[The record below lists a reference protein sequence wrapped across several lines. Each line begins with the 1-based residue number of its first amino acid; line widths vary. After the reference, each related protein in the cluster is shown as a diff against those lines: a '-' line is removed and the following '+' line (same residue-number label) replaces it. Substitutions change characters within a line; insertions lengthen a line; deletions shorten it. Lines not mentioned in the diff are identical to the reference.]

1 MEETTISSNL
11 RVNEAIRVPKVRV
24 ISETGEQIGIIP
36 TREALMRAVSV
47 GLDLVEVAPKE
58 NPPVCKIMDYGKW
71 KYQQQKKLHHSKKKQ
86 PSADLKELRI
96 RPKTDQHDLQIKLD
110 KARAFL
116 EEGHKVQFTM
126 IFRGRERQHPDIG
139 KEIFSDIANRL
150 ADISKPEKDSRFEGR
165 RMFMV
170 LSPNSKKPSGSAKTK
185 TQEDTPPNNA
195 TDVADTTES
204 VNDDKPQEV

>member
-1 MEETTISSNL
+1 M
-11 RVNEAIRVPKVRV
+11 
-24 ISETGEQIGIIP
+24 
-36 TREALMRAVSV
+36 SV

-71 KYQQQKKLHHSKKKQ
+71 KYQQQKKLHHTKKKQ
-86 PSADLKELRI
+86 QFNELKELRI
-96 RPKTDQHDLQIKLD
+96 RPKTDKHDLQIKLD

-139 KEIFSDIANRL
+139 KEIFGNIAAQL
-150 ADISKPEKDSRFEGR
+150 EDISKPEKESRFEGR

-170 LSPNSKKPSGSAKTK
+170 LSPNTKKTSSSAKSK
-185 TQEDTPPNNA
+185 SQQAKQVNDTPATENLSESPNN
-195 TDVADTTES
+195 
-204 VNDDKPQEV
+204 NNDKPQDT